1 MTAQDGQCF
10 KKNLLNGSIHWKKDY
25 EFYDEFYMLHEDEKH
40 DKEVFK
46 MHLNINT
53 QEENQT
59 APVAFILQDFN
70 NEDLHILLFLLFLP
84 IYLVTVAGN
93 MLIVIL
99 VVFDQ
104 HLHTP
109 MYFFLGNLSCLEICY
124 SSNIMPRMLAS
135 FLSGKKTISII
146 GCFLQSYLFGCLAA
160 TECCFLAAMSY
171 DRYLAICK
179 PLHYAMLMNGRIC
192 ILLIGGSWIIGSL
205 PLNVLISLASQ
216 LRFCEPNKIDHFY
229 CDLNLVIRLSCNDT
243 HLVEMASFIFSVIFS
258 MPPLLIT
265 VTSYVCIIRSIL
277 RIPSTTGKQ
286 KAFST
291 CSSHLTVVAC
301 FYGSLMI
308 VYVSPNMSSLRN
320 LKKMFSL
327 FYTLLT
333 PLVNPIVYSLR
344 NKEVKE
350 AIKKT
355 FKLINR
361 VY

>member
-1 MTAQDGQCF
+1 
-10 KKNLLNGSIHWKKDY
+10 
-25 EFYDEFYMLHEDEKH
+25 
-40 DKEVFK
+40 

-59 APVAFILQDFN
+59 APVAFILLDFN
-70 NEDLHILLFLLFLP
+70 NEDLHILLFILFLP
-84 IYLVTVAGN
+84 IYIVTVAGN

-99 VVFDQ
+99 VLLDQ

-124 SSNIMPRMLAS
+124 SSNITPRMLAS
-135 FLSGKKTISII
+135 FLSGNKTISII
-146 GCFLQSYLFGCLAA
+146 GCFLQSYFFGCLAA
-160 TECCFLAAMSY
+160 TECYFLAAMSY

-179 PLHYAMLMNGRIC
+179 PLHYVMLMNGRIC

-216 LRFCEPNKIDHFY
+216 LHFCEANKIDHFY
-229 CDLNLVIRLSCNDT
+229 CDLNLVIRLSCSDT
-243 HLVEMASFIFSVIFS
+243 HLVEMVSFVFSAILT
-258 MPPLLIT
+258 MPPFLIT
-265 VTSYVCIIRSIL
+265 LTSYVYIIRSIL
-277 RIPSTTGKQ
+277 KIPSTTGKQ

-291 CSSHLTVVAC
+291 CSSHLIVVAC

-308 VYVSPNMSSLRN
+308 VYVLPNMSSLHY
-320 LKKMFSL
+320 LKKLFSL

-355 FKLINR
+355 VKRMYRNN
-361 VY
+361 

>member
-1 MTAQDGQCF
+1 
-10 KKNLLNGSIHWKKDY
+10 
-25 EFYDEFYMLHEDEKH
+25 
-40 DKEVFK
+40 

-59 APVAFILQDFN
+59 APVAFILLDFN
-70 NEDLHILLFLLFLP
+70 NEDLHILLFILFLP
-84 IYLVTVAGN
+84 IFIVTVAGN

-99 VVFDQ
+99 VVLNQ
-104 HLHTP
+104 NLHTP

-124 SSNIMPRMLAS
+124 SSNIMPRMLTS
-135 FLSGKKTISII
+135 FLSRDKTISII
-146 GCFLQSYLFGCLAA
+146 GCFVQSYFFGGLAA

-171 DRYLAICK
+171 DSYLAICK
-179 PLHYAMLMNGRIC
+179 PLRYRTLMHGRIC
-192 ILLIGGSWIIGSL
+192 VLLMTVSWIIGLL
-205 PLNVLISLASQ
+205 PVSVLISLVSQ
-216 LRFCEPNKIDHFY
+216 LHFCGPNKIDHFF
-229 CDLNLVIRLSCNDT
+229 CSLTSVMRLSCSDT
-243 HLVEMASFIFSVIFS
+243 HLVEMFTFMFSAIVT

-265 VTSYVCIIRSIL
+265 LASYVCIIRSIL

-291 CSSHLTVVAC
+291 CSSHLTVVVC
-301 FYGSLMI
+301 FYGSLMF
-308 VYVSPNMSSLRN
+308 VYVLPNMSSLRN

-355 FKLINR
+355 FKFINR
-361 VY
+361 IH